1 MTRKEIISG
10 LKRYFS
16 VKELVCDHTYSRF
29 GESSWNF
36 LDTNYLHV
44 ILILRR
50 DIFKAPM
57 TCNTSSLK
65 QRGLRC
71 NRCSLVRNKT
81 TVYLSAH
88 VLGKAGDFTVSGM
101 SAERAR
107 RLIKQ
112 NADLLPCQVRIEKGV
127 SWLHIDV
134 RSDDLRTEQNVIEFS
149 A

>member
-134 RSDDLRTEQNVIEFS
+134 RSDDLRTEQKVIEFS